1 VQGYRRKI
9 REEPL
14 EDYIKNIMLTNN
26 DYLQKWRSELNIK
39 RRLEKKKLLRWK
51 LRRIRT
57 LRLLKGVERRMRK
70 LDKLSSGNGLHMLFA
85 K

>member
-51 LRRIRT
+51 LRRIKT
-57 LRLLKGVERRMRK
+57 LRLLKRRREKDAQVRQAFKRK
-70 LDKLSSGNGLHMLFA
+70 WIA
-85 K
+85 YVIC